1 MDETTDDLTQPRLEL
16 PPMENVDNLES
27 TDRVNYY
34 PVEDKFGDYPIQKV
48 DEKITEKNELLTVR
62 GSDMRMIYKTDL
74 ALN

>member
-34 PVEDKFGDYPIQKV
+34 PVEDKFGDYPI
-48 DEKITEKNELLTVR
+48 
-62 GSDMRMIYKTDL
+62 
-74 ALN
+74 